1 MSHKLPKVRGFKRFL
16 HLASCLGASV
26 VIIGALFKIM
36 HWPGASVALIGGL
49 GTEAFLFA
57 LFAYDI
63 PHEEVDWT
71 LAYPVLGGMSH
82 TEEDKPESIENL
94 AEKFHNAGIDNALI
108 ENLSTG
114 MQTLSSNASKIA
126 DMSEAH
132 SATSGYVKSLND
144 ATGNVNKLSESYSK
158 ASNALMSLSIDE
170 ETNKNLGTQ
179 IDMAS
184 KNLSALNATYEL
196 QIKNSKDFLASTGK
210 FYQDISS
217 LVENLHGSVNDTK
230 KYREEMGNLTHNL
243 AALNNIYGNM
253 LSAMNFN
260 KGVSGK

>member
-1 MSHKLPKVRGFKRFL
+1 MSHKLPKVAGFKRFM
-16 HLASCLGASV
+16 HLASCLGASI
-26 VIIGALFKIM
+26 VIVGALFKIM
-36 HWPGASVALIGGL
+36 HWPGASIALIGGL

-71 LAYPVLGGMSH
+71 LAYPILGGMGH
-82 TEEDKPESIENL
+82 AEDKPQSVEDL
-94 AEKFHNAGIDNALI
+94 GQKFHKAGIDDNLI
-108 ENLSTG
+108 EDLSAG
-114 MQTLSSNASKIA
+114 MKTLSSNASKIA

-132 SATSGYVKSLND
+132 NATNGYVKSLND
-144 ATGNVNKLSESYSK
+144 ASGNVNKLSESYSK
-158 ASNALMSLSIDE
+158 AANTLLSLSIDS
-170 ETNKNLGTQ
+170 ETSKNLGTQ

-196 QIKNSKDFLASTGK
+196 QLKNSKDFLASTGK
-210 FYQDISS
+210 FYQDIAS

-230 KYREEMGNLTHNL
+230 KYREEMSNLTANL
-243 AALNNIYGNM
+243 TALNNIYGNM